1 MCSSDFRLACPADL
15 LAALEASWD
24 RSTAYLGAF
33 EPGNAARGQCYPTAR
48 VVQSFFP
55 RFEIARGRVDTG
67 SSIEAHF
74 WNVDPRAAPP
84 EHVDLTWSQ
93 FPAASKVVDYELLDR
108 HALGDSPPTM
118 LRCQVLLDR
127 IMARLHSACGVD
139 FRSELGRE
147 PLEESRTVRIG
158 SQMDNLT
165 LIWSA

>member
-1 MCSSDFRLACPADL
+1 MRPRDFRLASPADL

-33 EPGNAARGQCYPTAR
+33 EPGNAALGQCYPTAR

-67 SSIEAHF
+67 SSLEAHF
-74 WNVDPRAAPP
+74 WNVDPQAAPP

-108 HALGDSPPTM
+108 NAFGDRPRTM

-127 IMARLHSACGVD
+127 IMARLQSGSGA
-139 FRSELGRE
+139 
-147 PLEESRTVRIG
+147 SRR
-158 SQMDNLT
+158 
-165 LIWSA
+165 